1 MDMAVDVDDN
11 ENGILIQSM
20 MIRYLAIEDLTT
32 NNSNVLVLTHSY
44 DLPTGEAA
52 SKSNGGQICGDMSAK
67 AIAEE
72 FSHDKKQECAKGRE
86 EDRKQHA
93 DDCHHNCMRDDAM
106 QIMMM
111 TGMMPCK

>member
-1 MDMAVDVDDN
+1 MICQLGKLPQNQMVDKFV
-11 ENGILIQSM
+11 EI
-20 MIRYLAIEDLTT
+20 
-32 NNSNVLVLTHSY
+32 
-44 DLPTGEAA
+44 
-52 SKSNGGQICGDMSAK
+52 MSAK